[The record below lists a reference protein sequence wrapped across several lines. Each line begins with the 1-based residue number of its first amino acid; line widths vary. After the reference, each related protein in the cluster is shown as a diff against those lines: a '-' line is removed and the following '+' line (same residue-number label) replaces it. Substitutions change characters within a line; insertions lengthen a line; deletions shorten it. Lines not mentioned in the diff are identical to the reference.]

1 MSDDKIK
8 VGTSALPISRVH
20 RIIKADIDVRLC
32 SKESIFLI
40 GKATEYMIGKLTAQ
54 AHEKAMINK
63 RPKMIKYSDLAA
75 VTVRPEWFYLSEVI
89 PLTITLASAQ
99 QKSSATDGSLLDVS
113 DENHPSH
120 PSTTGNT
127 SVVPVKK
134 GRKKAPAAAASTTAE
149 GATKAGSGV
158 AQWAG
163 AAKPPAGGDAT
174 LMEVDG

>member
-1 MSDDKIK
+1 M
-8 VGTSALPISRVH
+8 VLPLRSAPHHPPSWPTPPDPLTPLPLPSFPH
-20 RIIKADIDVRLC
+20 
-32 SKESIFLI
+32 
-40 GKATEYMIGKLTAQ
+40 
-54 AHEKAMINK
+54 
-63 RPKMIKYSDLAA
+63 P
-75 VTVRPEWFYLSEVI
+75 EVI